1 VAFLFSRKESPIH
14 MNIQLNSRLSSNS
27 QVDPVDVKQVK
38 KALNK
43 LGYYT
48 PYTKAGITGLPDA
61 KLFEA
66 ITKFQTDKGLK
77 ATGTIAPNDKTVEAL
92 NASANEPQSGQY
104 IWRTV
109 GDDKVRENH
118 AVLEGTTR
126 DWEDSPDPGDDINC
140 RCWAEKVEEEGLS
153 QVVIS
158 NTTQSSYKWT
168 DRDFKNHLEQGKG
181 KSVTLQEI
189 GYLLDVI
196 DASREN
202 LFKKLEQQVAKVVR
216 ETVEGSFEYNT
227 ENSYP
232 WLKEV
237 TWVFG
242 SGTIRTFTKGEI
254 EKNGNILTV
263 KAIVDYEYYDDFTD
277 PLNVREKVFP
287 RDSDRQQA
295 PEWWVKFTDLYNDA
309 FIISGKWQTLL
320 TGTVFLN
327 STSENN

>member
-1 VAFLFSRKESPIH
+1 MGIKLKSRV
-14 MNIQLNSRLSSNS
+14 SSS
-27 QVDPVDVKQVK
+27 SSVEPFDVMQVK
-38 KALNK
+38 KALNR
-43 LGYYT
+43 LGYYVPHEAT
-48 PYTKAGITGLPDA
+48 GITGMPDA

-66 ITKFQTDKGLK
+66 IKSFQSNQGLA
-77 ATGTIAPNDKTVEAL
+77 ATGMIAPDDKTLQAL
-92 NASANEPQSGQY
+92 NASASQSQSGQY

-126 DWEDSPDPGDDINC
+126 DWKDSPDPGDDYNC

-153 QVVIS
+153 QTLIS
-158 NTTQSSYKWT
+158 DTTQSSYKWT

-181 KSVTLQEI
+181 ESVTLQEI

-196 DASREN
+196 DVSREN
-202 LFKKLEQQVAKVVR
+202 LFKKLEQQIAEVVR
-216 ETVEGSFEYNT
+216 ETVEGSFEYDT

-327 STSENN
+327 STSEDNQGY